1 MRNMQLTPQERETL
15 DRLTGE
21 IRDEVRKLREP
32 GAKRGLRA
40 RVAADNRLV
49 DGYLEVIYREMEKL
63 GIAPAC
69 RAGCDYCCYMNVHV
83 AEAEAFHVAAHVEG
97 SEHAAELKAAV
108 FEAARAIRGKT
119 DEDRFREHVACPF
132 LSRSD
137 GRCRVYAARP
147 FICRTHNSTSRLG
160 CRKAFR
166 AGSPRGAEG
175 ARVGAVRKAI
185 VLGAV
190 ARHGYIA
197 GSAQAGLASEGVEL
211 VQALAT
217 IFSTEAAEVRWA
229 AGEDVFAA
237 LRRTAA
243 PRPAVEAAV

>member
-21 IRDEVRKLREP
+21 IRDEARKLRAA
-32 GAKRGLRA
+32 GGRADLHA

-49 DGYLEVIYREMEKL
+49 DGYLDIIYREMEKL
-63 GIAPAC
+63 GVAPAC

-83 AEAEAFHVAAHVEG
+83 AEAEAFHIAAHVER
-97 SEHAAELKAAV
+97 SEHAAVLKQAV
-108 FEAARAIRGKT
+108 LEAARAIRGKT
-119 DEDRFREHVACPF
+119 DEDRFREHIACPF
-132 LSRSD
+132 LGRHS
-137 GRCRVYAARP
+137 GRCRVYEARP

-166 AGSPRGAEG
+166 AGSPTGAEG

-197 GSAQAGLASEGVEL
+197 GTAQAGLASQGVEL
-211 VQALAT
+211 VQALAA
-217 IFSTEAAEVRWA
+217 IFSTDAAEERWA
-229 AGEDVFAA
+229 GGEDVFAP
-237 LRRTAA
+237 LRATS
-243 PRPAVEAAV
+243 EATV